1 MGELFVGRADEVAA
15 IGTLV
20 AGSRRERRV
29 GAMLLVGDPGIGK
42 SRLLDEAE
50 RALGGDG
57 VYRFAGYEPESSVPL
72 AAASPLLRRL
82 AATSEDR
89 TFHGLLDPGAEVG
102 GLDAIRIFES
112 VHRQLARQRS
122 ATLFVDDLQWV
133 DPLSLALC
141 HFLVR
146 ATVGSGRGFALVVA
160 SRPSTVTD
168 RFVASLATA
177 IGDGS
182 PVATVQLRP
191 LDRDDGIRLVSSGVG
206 VDATAA
212 AALWERAGGSPF
224 WLDLLAQAQGGERD
238 VDAVVAARTR
248 GLGADTNV
256 VLGTLGILGRPVDAL
271 ELEALVGVPAGRSE
285 RATADLVER
294 GLAIDEG
301 GTTRLAHD
309 LIRDAVVR
317 RIPAAT
323 RRELEGRIATSLE
336 ERAGGDVT
344 LMLAALEHRVAAG
357 AFDADLALRIL
368 RAPQRRLIGS
378 DGVRR
383 VVELARDVHDA
394 GVRVRVDEAAAS
406 LGAELGD
413 QAFALERWSKVAGAT
428 TDRELLARADLGAA
442 FAAYDLGD
450 GAAARRW
457 LDACRDS
464 AGEAPEL
471 QIAADALEARILCGW
486 SGGRRTDERWRCA
499 ASSVADGRSP
509 TRERRVRFRR
519 SCARR
524 TSTR

>member
-1 MGELFVGRADEVAA
+1 
-15 IGTLV
+15 
-20 AGSRRERRV
+20 
-29 GAMLLVGDPGIGK
+29 MLLVGDPGIGK

-191 LDRDDGIRLVSSGVG
+191 LDRDDGIRLVSSGAG

-357 AFDADLALRIL
+357 VVRRRPRVAHPPRAAAPADRVGRRPSGGRARPGRRRRGRPRPRRRGGGLARC
-368 RAPQRRLIGS
+368 RAGRP
-378 DGVRR
+378 GVRPR
-383 VVELARDVHDA
+383 AVVEGGGRHDGSRA
-394 GVRVRVDEAAAS
+394 GRPAPTSVPRSR
-406 LGAELGD
+406 
-413 QAFALERWSKVAGAT
+413 RT
-428 TDRELLARADLGAA
+428 TSG
-442 FAAYDLGD
+442 
-450 GAAARRW
+450 AARRR
-457 LDACRDS
+457 AAGSMRAGSPPGRRPSCRS
-464 AGEAPEL
+464 PPTPWRPGSC
-471 QIAADALEARILCGW
+471 CGW
-486 SGGRRTDERWRCA
+486 SGGRPTDARWRCA
-499 ASSVADGRSP
+499 ASSVADGPSP
-509 TRERRVRFRR
+509 TRERRGRFRR
-519 SCARR
+519 SCARP
-524 TSTR
+524 TSTP